1 MGRLTINDNRVI
13 NKRLIS
19 TLVSG
24 EVFFDGDDFYI
35 LTDNDN
41 DWLGVNLA
49 TGITTSFYGSDLVLP
64 VKATLTIE

>member
-1 MGRLTINDNRVI
+1 MGRLTINDNRI
-13 NKRLIS
+13 TNKRFIS

-35 LTDNDN
+35 LTDDDN
-41 DWLGVNLA
+41 DWIGVNLA
-49 TGITTSFYGSDLVLP
+49 TGITRSFCGSDLVLP